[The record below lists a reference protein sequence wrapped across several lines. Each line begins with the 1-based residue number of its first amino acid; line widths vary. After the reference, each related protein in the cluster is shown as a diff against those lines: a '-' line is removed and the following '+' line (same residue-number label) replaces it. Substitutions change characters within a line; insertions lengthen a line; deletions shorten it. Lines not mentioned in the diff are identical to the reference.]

1 MLTNT
6 FKTVLTTKDYTK
18 KNRAEYMGN
27 PLDPLGQSHQPI
39 PRNHVPASPTS
50 IGKRIGAT
58 STGFFGRLLSLPD
71 RNPKMRYIF
80 DIGIIAIAVISIIGI
95 LVASQGQ
102 GLLLF
107 GLIPGFIFGALGLT
121 MLVSDIADTPKSQKI
136 ADTITAVLLPFIL
149 LGIASA
155 LIASA
160 YFTAGGSTLILANPQ
175 FLMGFMTIG
184 LALVSLSKVTFQ
196 HFKTQA
202 LIKAQ
207 QKVIDISEQSITPNA
222 PSERDARRVSQERRR
237 DFASEARREHADQ
250 ENRTDARHR
259 YVRQNSQGVLHHTS
273 GNHLE
278 ASEADSDFI
287 SLENE
292 EHSLFSPRDFSFLH
306 DLYNP
311 FSPNYQAPSSSLPLE
326 ESSSAVQNVPLGQ
339 AVTGEPVGPGPLTST
354 PRRVSRVESVA
365 STESRSRDEE
375 QQSRDQSHSDD
386 ESSDTE
392 GSELENPRD
401 RKKRKKK
408 N

>member
-1 MLTNT
+1 
-6 FKTVLTTKDYTK
+6 
-18 KNRAEYMGN
+18 MGN

-39 PRNHVPASPTS
+39 PRNPVPAPHTGL
-50 IGKRIGAT
+50 GKRIGAT
-58 STGFFGRLLSLPD
+58 SVGFFGRLLSLPD
-71 RNPKMRYIF
+71 RNPKMRYVF

-207 QKVIDISEQSITPNA
+207 QKVIDISEQSIAPNA
-222 PSERDARRVSQERRR
+222 PYERDARRVSHERRR
-237 DFASEARREHADQ
+237 DFAAEARREHADQ
-250 ENRTDARHR
+250 ENRMHTRHR
-259 YVRQNSQGVLHHTS
+259 HISQTSQGVLYHS
-273 GNHLE
+273 PRNHLE
-278 ASEADSDFI
+278 VSESDSDSI
-287 SLENE
+287 SLENGE
-292 EHSLFSPRDFSFLH
+292 NSTFLQRDFSFLH
-306 DLYNP
+306 DAYNP
-311 FSPNYQAPSSSLPLE
+311 FSYNYQAPSLPLE
-326 ESSSAVQNVPLGQ
+326 GLSSAAQNVPLGQ
-339 AVTGEPVGPGPLTST
+339 AMTGEPVLPGPLTST
-354 PRRVSRVESVA
+354 PRRVSRVESVS
-365 STESRSRDEE
+365 STRSRNRDEE
-375 QQSRDQSHSDD
+375 QHSRDSSHNDD
-386 ESSDTE
+386 ESSDAE
-392 GSELENPRD
+392 GSELENKQT

>member
-1 MLTNT
+1 
-6 FKTVLTTKDYTK
+6 
-18 KNRAEYMGN
+18 MGN

-50 IGKRIGAT
+50 IKRIGAT

-207 QKVIDISEQSITPNA
+207 QKVIDISEQSITPNT
-222 PSERDARRVSQERRR
+222 PSERGARRVSQERRR

-259 YVRQNSQGVLHHTS
+259 YVRHNSQGVLHHTS
-273 GNHLE
+273 GNRLE

-292 EHSLFSPRDFSFLH
+292 EHSLFSPRDFSLLH

-326 ESSSAVQNVPLGQ
+326 ESSSAAQNVPLGQ

-365 STESRSRDEE
+365 STKSRSRDGE

-386 ESSDTE
+386 ESSDAE

>member
-1 MLTNT
+1 
-6 FKTVLTTKDYTK
+6 
-18 KNRAEYMGN
+18 MGN

-39 PRNHVPASPTS
+39 PRNQVPASHTGS
-50 IGKRIGAT
+50 GKRIGAT
-58 STGFFGRLLSLPD
+58 SIGFFGRLLSLPD
-71 RNPKMRYIF
+71 RNPKMRYTF
-80 DIGIIAIAVISIIGI
+80 DIGIIAIAISSIIGI

-121 MLVSDIADTPKSQKI
+121 MLVSDIANTPKSQKI

-160 YFTAGGSTLILANPQ
+160 YFTVGGSTLILANPQ

-207 QKVIDISEQSITPNA
+207 QKVIDISEQSITPNV
-222 PSERDARRVSQERRR
+222 PSERDVRRVSQERRR
-237 DFASEARREHADQ
+237 DFASEARREHEDQ
-250 ENRTDARHR
+250 ENRTHTRHR
-259 YVRQNSQGVLHHTS
+259 HISKNSQGVLHHTFR
-273 GNHLE
+273 NHSE
-278 ASEADSDFI
+278 VSEAHSDSISVENREHPLFLKSDF
-287 SLENE
+287 E
-292 EHSLFSPRDFSFLH
+292 FLH
-306 DLYNP
+306 DAYNP
-311 FSPNYQAPSSSLPLE
+311 FSYNYKAPSSLPLE
-326 ESSSAVQNVPLGQ
+326 ESSSSAQNVPLGQ
-339 AVTGEPVGPGPLTST
+339 PVAGEPVGPGPLTST
-354 PRRVSRVESVA
+354 PRRVSRIEAVS
-365 STESRSRDEE
+365 STRSRSRDEE
-375 QQSRDQSHSDD
+375 QQSKDPSHSSDD
-386 ESSDTE
+386 ESSDAE
-392 GSELENPRD
+392 GSEPENKQN